1 MAPQFEH
8 KITLTGRKHYFAQAR
23 LQGAYKLFA
32 LHGFGNA
39 IDIGV
44 YDAPSAWALH
54 AFLDQGTPLIYGFRY
69 RAL

>member
-1 MAPQFEH
+1 MPSQFEN
-8 KITLTGRKHYFAQAR
+8 KITLTGRRHYFADAR

-44 YDAPSAWALH
+44 YDAPNARAVH
-54 AFLDQGTPLIYGFRY
+54 AFLDQGKPLIYGFRY